1 MNIIAVLN
9 NEIQNKKQCI
19 STNHIN
25 NFAIEFTTKIG
36 KTAKLFMGLCVV
48 ICTVSCS
55 SNANIM
61 KNAVVGYVDGNP
73 RPLVM
78 FPIIEGK
85 TYRPQF
91 TSECPVNYYYD
102 DNNSSTCVIRIERI
116 INLHSYREHVPTKYR
131 SVNNHILNG
140 R

>member
-9 NEIQNKKQCI
+9 NEIKNKKQCF

-36 KTAKLFMGLCVV
+36 KTANFFMGLCVV

-61 KNAVVGYVDGNP
+61 KNAVVGYVDGMISS
-73 RPLVM
+73 L
-78 FPIIEGK
+78 K
-85 TYRPQF
+85 T
-91 TSECPVNYYYD
+91 
-102 DNNSSTCVIRIERI
+102 
-116 INLHSYREHVPTKYR
+116 VP
-131 SVNNHILNG
+131 G
-140 R
+140 